1 MAATA
6 PIYLATGLEAAHVLG
21 LRQLGVLTL
30 TLGLR
35 IRQSDAPNASRPTRR
50 TVARVRI
57 GGPLR
62 LSG

>member
-6 PIYLATGLEAAHVLG
+6 PIYLATGLEDAARVLG

-35 IRQSDAPNASRPTRR
+35 IRQSGDTDI
-50 TVARVRI
+50 ARA
-57 GGPLR
+57 GFEPATFGL
-62 LSG
+62 